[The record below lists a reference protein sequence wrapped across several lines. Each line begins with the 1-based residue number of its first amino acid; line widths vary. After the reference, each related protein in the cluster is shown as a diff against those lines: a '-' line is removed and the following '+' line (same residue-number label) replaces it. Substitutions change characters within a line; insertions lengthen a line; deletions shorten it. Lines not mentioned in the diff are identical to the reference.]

1 MLSEIQVFLSIHTLG
16 NIEVQGNLTFT
27 INSIM
32 GDGLVQFTL
41 TCISTGGTATT
52 VTWTRDSQKIAGE
65 TTSVLDDAETLQYT
79 HSLTVTGSI
88 DGSNTYQCT
97 VGNNKP
103 SQDTA
108 NFTVQGIVYANSQE
122 E

>member
-1 MLSEIQVFLSIHTLG
+1 MLSEIQVFHKLG

-27 INSIM
+27 INSIVSDY
-32 GDGLVQFTL
+32 DGLVQFTL
-41 TCISTGGTATT
+41 TCISTGGTAIT

-88 DGSNTYQCT
+88 DGPNTYKCT
-97 VGNNKP
+97 VSNNKP
-103 SQDTA
+103 SEDTA
-108 NFTVQGIVYANSQE
+108 NTIVQGIVYANSQE
-122 E
+122 V